1 VAGTLHGVQVCS
13 VPQPLRPYNWEK
25 ADISPDGKSG
35 EGRMG
40 PLQMLGAAFQPA
52 SEAQLDR
59 LAEQGYA
66 DTFDW
71 LRSL

>member
-1 VAGTLHGVQVCS
+1 
-13 VPQPLRPYNWEK
+13 
-25 ADISPDGKSG
+25 
-35 EGRMG
+35 MG